1 MLLHRTR
8 FLRLVTG
15 TMVTMAL
22 MLTATAGVGVA
33 GPDKKQPTTGWQD
46 DFSGKKV
53 DNTRWVIASMQAP
66 GYIPNYH
73 VGYYQAN
80 HVSIGAGYLTML
92 LSQENGP
99 VDSGYGVISRGALIY
114 TKSTYGYGTYEWRMR
129 MSSTAASPMG
139 EGYPTSGSVSAGFIY
154 VNNSQTEIDFEFS
167 GTDFDALYMV
177 NWLNPNPARDP
188 TEANETY
195 SFVQP
200 FDPTSSF
207 HTYKFI
213 WQKGNIS
220 YYVDGILEAVHT
232 TNVPSAPAY
241 FMINHWGTDSGN
253 WGGTATV
260 GTPRYFHVDW
270 VRYTP
275 Q

>member
-1 MLLHRTR
+1 
-8 FLRLVTG
+8 
-15 TMVTMAL
+15 
-22 MLTATAGVGVA
+22 
-33 GPDKKQPTTGWQD
+33 
-46 DFSGKKV
+46 
-53 DNTRWVIASMQAP
+53 
-66 GYIPNYH
+66 
-73 VGYYQAN
+73 
-80 HVSIGAGYLTML
+80 
-92 LSQENGP
+92 
-99 VDSGYGVISRGALIY
+99 
-114 TKSTYGYGTYEWRMR
+114 

-167 GTDFDALYMV
+167 GKDPDALYMV

-200 FDPTSSF
+200 FDSTSSF

-213 WQKGNIS
+213 WQRGKIS
-220 YYVDGILEAVHT
+220 YYVDGILKAEHT

-253 WGGTATV
+253 WGGTAIV

>member
-1 MLLHRTR
+1 
-8 FLRLVTG
+8 
-15 TMVTMAL
+15 MVTTGMMTMWL
-22 MLTATAGVGVA
+22 ILTVAAGVTAGPG
-33 GPDKKQPTTGWQD
+33 GKQPTAGWQD
-46 DFSGKKV
+46 GFAGYNL
-53 DNTRWVIASMQAP
+53 DNKRWVVASGRAP

-73 VGYYQAN
+73 VGYYQTN
-80 HVSIGAGYLTML
+80 YVSVGAGYLTML
-92 LSQENGP
+92 LTQENGP
-99 VDSGYGVISRGALIY
+99 VDSGYGVVSRGALIY

-129 MSSTAASPMG
+129 MSSTAASSVG

-167 GTDFDALYMV
+167 GTDLDTLYMV

-188 TEANETY
+188 TEDNETY
-195 SFVQP
+195 SFVRP
-200 FDPTSSF
+200 FDPASSF

-213 WQKGNIS
+213 WQKGKIS
-220 YYVDGILEAVHT
+220 YYVDGILRAVHT
-232 TNVPSAPAY
+232 TNVPSAPAH

-260 GTPRYFHVDW
+260 GIPRYFYVDW